1 MSAGLVIFIFR
12 SEPSTTCTSCP
23 MRSTSPAS
31 SEAFTPSASA
41 RAKASFRSFVEN
53 ACGVCASTTRSRGTV
68 PVINATSSGKLAR
81 FTSLTVSIAGIPRIA
96 ASHRRASSIT
106 RAICSGVTKGLT
118 ASCTSTISVPFA
130 TSRSAAPTESC
141 RESPPFTTRTV
152 CLNFSRAIISLRRA
166 TSSARVAT
174 MMSVTCGQ
182 AAIRRRLRITIGVP
196 SSSRNCLGFSAPM
209 RVPIP
214 AAGRMA
220 AIRLMFGA
228 VPPGRFKAG
237 LANFRVYLKR
247 GRGVNSVAVAGAPG
261 RRPPLQQ
268 VTFASWN
275 EQSAPAHQQL
285 TRIGLRKNGTCLA
298 VRRAL
303 FWKTRGCFHP
313 TPWLG
318 THTAIAVATPCRGS
332 LPQRR
337 RRLLRPFLQAAK
349 DHFACRGLMNGR
361 NNDID
366 TLVDH
371 PAPAI
376 HHDHRAIIQIRHA
389 LVCFLAFTKNQNPHG
404 LAGEHGRLQRL
415 RQLVDVQHREALHC
429 GHLVQVEVVGNNF
442 CADAPRQLHQFVVH
456 VPSLPKIILQ
466 NPHLYLWHFLNPL
479 QHFEPAPSAL
489 PLQRVRRIGDHLK
502 FVQHELR
509 HSENAFQE
517 LRIAYIDDPAVDQY
531 AGVQKLYGFCGNGL
545 LAKEPVEG
553 LNMQFPAPARANGK
567 SEIAKREQCGKLKE
581 GLGGFGFIR
590 AGNHQGHEQ
599 SGKYTEDRAKR
610 PAQ

>member
-41 RAKASFRSFVEN
+41 RANASFRSFVEN

-130 TSRSAAPTESC
+130 TSRSAALTESC

-228 VPPGRFKAG
+228 VPPGRFKVRTRKLQSVPQAG
-237 LANFRVYLKR
+237 PRRELGSCGWR
-247 GRGVNSVAVAGAPG
+247 SQAVGLRFNKLLLLYG
-261 RRPPLQQ
+261 MCTVL
-268 VTFASWN
+268 
-275 EQSAPAHQQL
+275 PAHQRL
-285 TRIGLRKNGTCLA
+285 TGVGLRKNGTCLP

-303 FWKTRGCFHP
+303 FSKTRGCFHSARC
-313 TPWLG
+313 LG
-318 THTAIAVATPCRGS
+318 THAAIAVATPCRGS

-349 DHFACRGLMNGR
+349 DHFSCRGLMNGR
-361 NNDID
+361 NNDVD

-376 HHDHRAIIQIRHA
+376 HHDHRAVIQIRNA

-404 LAGEHGRLQRL
+404 LSGKHGRLQRL
-415 RQLVDVQHREALHC
+415 RQLVDVQHREALYC

-442 CADAPRQLHQFVVH
+442 CADAPRQLHQFVIH
-456 VPSLPKIILQ
+456 VPSLPKIIL
-466 NPHLYLWHFLNPL
+466 
-479 QHFEPAPSAL
+479 
-489 PLQRVRRIGDHLK
+489 
-502 FVQHELR
+502 
-509 HSENAFQE
+509 
-517 LRIAYIDDPAVDQY
+517 
-531 AGVQKLYGFCGNGL
+531 
-545 LAKEPVEG
+545 
-553 LNMQFPAPARANGK
+553 
-567 SEIAKREQCGKLKE
+567 
-581 GLGGFGFIR
+581 
-590 AGNHQGHEQ
+590 
-599 SGKYTEDRAKR
+599 
-610 PAQ
+610 